1 MRAVGYVV
9 AALGMLLLLA
19 VLPFYLASG
28 LMAPM
33 WAVVVLLSVWVV
45 LFVLAIKWFGRHPY
59 RVLSLPFAAVA
70 IWFPA
75 MYAGDTF
82 LGWTA

>member
-9 AALGMLLLLA
+9 AGLGMLLLLA
-19 VLPFYLASG
+19 ALPLYLASG

-45 LFVLAIKWFGRHPY
+45 LFVLAIKWFGHHPY
-59 RVLSLPFAAVA
+59 RVLLLPFTAAA
-70 IWFPA
+70 IWFAA
-75 MYAGDTF
+75 MYAGDIL